1 MVIVILTAFFVSV
14 ATWFG
19 SYLSSE
25 LVKSVKQKRK
35 RRKKTTPH
43 GRGKKGGRN
52 KKARKR

>member
-25 LVKSVKQKRK
+25 LVKYVKKQRK
-35 RRKKTTPH
+35 RHKKTTLH
-43 GRGKKGGRN
+43 GNGKKGGRN